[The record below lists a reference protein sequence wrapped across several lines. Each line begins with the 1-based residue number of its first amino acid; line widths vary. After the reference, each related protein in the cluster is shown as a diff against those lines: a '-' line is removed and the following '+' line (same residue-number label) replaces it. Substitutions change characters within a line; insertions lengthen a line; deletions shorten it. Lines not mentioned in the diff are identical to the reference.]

1 MGRRALYPTAEEKKA
16 MSRARNQRYQE
27 NKKGLKALQSASSD
41 PNSASKLSP
50 QPCTS
55 LPSNQN
61 LYEADDVHENSVPG
75 ERFYETVDFTDMTNR
90 KCDAEL
96 QWKRAKWY

>member
-1 MGRRALYPTAEEKKA
+1 MGRRALYRTLEEKKA
-16 MSRARNQRYQE
+16 MSRERNQRYQE
-27 NKKGLKALQSASSD
+27 NKKRLKALQSAASSD
-41 PNSASKLSP
+41 PNSASTLSL

-90 KCDAEL
+90 KCD
-96 QWKRAKWY
+96 